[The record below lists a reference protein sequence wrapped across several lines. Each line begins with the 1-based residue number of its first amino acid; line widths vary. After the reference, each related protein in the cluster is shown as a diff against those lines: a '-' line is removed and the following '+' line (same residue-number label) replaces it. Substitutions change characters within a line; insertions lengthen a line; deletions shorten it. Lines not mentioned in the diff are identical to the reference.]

1 MVFAVGAGDAEAAT
15 FVEETF
21 GDFFE
26 AVGDLPEV
34 GVDDFA
40 PLGHAVSDKARQ
52 LGVFYFVSAG
62 HGPGVLFVDN
72 CRCRAVVAVV
82 FVIVAVDSYGEF
94 LAPCKSDIDVHD
106 YRLVFVGAHDAA
118 EGVELVAKK
127 FSHNLIVFEMFFNV
141 PLSRLVA
148 LPDVYLLR
156 RF

>member
-1 MVFAVGAGDAEAAT
+1 M
-15 FVEETF
+15 
-21 GDFFE
+21 
-26 AVGDLPEV
+26 
-34 GVDDFA
+34 
-40 PLGHAVSDKARQ
+40 
-52 LGVFYFVSAG
+52 
-62 HGPGVLFVDN
+62 
-72 CRCRAVVAVV
+72 V
-82 FVIVAVDSYGEF
+82 FVIVAVDSYGEV

>member
-1 MVFAVGAGDAEAAT
+1 MGAGDAEAAA

-34 GVDDFA
+34 GIDDFA
-40 PLGHAVSDKARQ
+40 PFCHAVSDKARQ
-52 LGVFYFVSAG
+52 LGVFYFVSAR
-62 HGPGVLFVDN
+62 HGPGVLFVDD
-72 CRCRAVVAVV
+72 CRCGAVVAVV
-82 FVIVAVDSYGEF
+82 FVVVTVDRYGEL
-94 LAPCKSDIDVHD
+94 LAPGKSDIDVHD

-127 FSHNLIVFEMFFNV
+127 FSHNLIVFELFINV
-141 PLSRLVA
+141 PLSRLVV